1 MSGRASLHAGFS
13 SEAGSPGYLQA
24 FITTDM
30 FDINT
35 TLFELL
41 GYRMSLLEL
50 LAVITGLL
58 ATWFAARANIV
69 TWIFAIINAVLF
81 FRLYYQV
88 NLYSA
93 MSLQLFFFG
102 NAIYGWFNWRR
113 QTSDTDEPV
122 TLLSH
127 RERISWAAVLIIS
140 AMALGT
146 IMGRIHIWLP
156 DLFPERATF
165 IYIDAMIA
173 VMSIGASLLCARLKL
188 ENWVLWILLNVMSIA
203 LYSIKGI
210 MLVSMQYV
218 IFLVMAVYGFIHWQ
232 KKIAVARAS

>member
-1 MSGRASLHAGFS
+1 ML
-13 SEAGSPGYLQA
+13 
-24 FITTDM
+24 
-30 FDINT
+30 DINT

-41 GYRMSLLEL
+41 GYRMSPLEL

-58 ATWFAARANIV
+58 ATWFAARANII
-69 TWIFAIINAVLF
+69 TWLFAIINAVLF

-113 QTSDTDEPV
+113 QTSDSSDAV

-127 RERISWAAVLIIS
+127 RGRVVWAAALIIS

-165 IYIDAMIA
+165 VYTDAMIA

-188 ENWVLWILLNVMSIA
+188 ENWVLWILVNIMSIA

-210 MLVSMQYV
+210 MLVSVQYV

-232 KKIAVARAS
+232 KKIVVMRTS

>member
-1 MSGRASLHAGFS
+1 
-13 SEAGSPGYLQA
+13 
-24 FITTDM
+24 M

-41 GYRMSLLEL
+41 GYRMSSVL
-50 LAVITGLL
+50 LAAITGLL

-93 MSLQLFFFG
+93 MSLQLFFG

-140 AMALGT
+140 RSGSRYHYGTHPHLAPGPLPREGNFYLHRCHDCCDEYWCLTALRPAET
-146 IMGRIHIWLP
+146 SRP
-156 DLFPERATF
+156 
-165 IYIDAMIA
+165 
-173 VMSIGASLLCARLKL
+173 
-188 ENWVLWILLNVMSIA
+188 
-203 LYSIKGI
+203 
-210 MLVSMQYV
+210 VSSGYC
-218 IFLVMAVYGFIHWQ
+218 
-232 KKIAVARAS
+232 STS

>member
-13 SEAGSPGYLQA
+13 SQGQEAVTYRLC
-24 FITTDM
+24 ITTDM

-41 GYRMSLLEL
+41 GYRMSLLEA

-58 ATWFAARANIV
+58 TTWFAARANMYH
-69 TWIFAIINAVLF
+69 LDLRYYQCRSL

-93 MSLQLFFFG
+93 MSLQALLLRECHLWLVQLEATG
-102 NAIYGWFNWRR
+102 
-113 QTSDTDEPV
+113 SDTDEPV

-156 DLFPERATF
+156 GLFPERATF

-173 VMSIGASLLCARLKL
+173 VVSIGASLLCARLK
-188 ENWVLWILLNVMSIA
+188 A
-203 LYSIKGI
+203 RT
-210 MLVSMQYV
+210 
-218 IFLVMAVYGFIHWQ
+218 GFSLDTAQ
-232 KKIAVARAS
+232 R